1 MSSVTWACPNC
12 KRRVPNR
19 VSTCHCGTTRAQA
32 DQAAAAQQAASK
44 RPVPRAWTPR
54 PRPLPRAPLGR
65 DVKLLL
71 VGIFVVIVLAVV
83 RMLLPWQPPAIYPVL
98 GFSANAPTAAEDP
111 PTPEPVGTPRPAP
124 TSVVPTSEAR

>member
-32 DQAAAAQQAASK
+32 DQAAAAQVAAAK
-44 RPVPRAWTPR
+44 RPAPRAWTPR
-54 PRPLPRAPLGR
+54 PRRLPITPLGR

-71 VGIFVVIVLAVV
+71 VGLAVV
-83 RMLLPWQPPAIYPVL
+83 AVLAIVRMVLPWQPAPIHPVL
-98 GFSANAPTAAEDP
+98 GYSANAPATKAG
-111 PTPEPVGTPRPAP
+111 PTPKPVGAALPTPRP
-124 TSVVPTSEAR
+124 EFR